1 MARYAKNLIRS
12 EVNTPKQREVI
23 MTRIGDVKGSSDLDV
38 IYLVGNERGTGKN
51 KVYYNMQIIISD
63 GENGK
68 TVTIDLSGI
77 EGYNPRIELENF
89 KKVTSDNEILFSVED
104 IGNNGYLTAHM
115 YYLDGDKAI
124 KIFDTDYYNQL
135 DSYQVIYQDKY
146 KVDVIDIN
154 RGMTY
159 SIDIS
164 GKDKDYLNSLYNN
177 NGILKKRIAGKVL
190 SVSGLSP
197 INLRRSNILDL
208 LVTQKIIGINE
219 KDILGVMSNILSFE
233 GISFIKVDSFIGI
246 LGEKT
251 PNMLV
256 RGENKLS
263 KDCLDFSKVEFIES
277 EVSKDEAIER
287 IIEKEFSLNPD
298 EDKVNYL
305 YNKVK
310 LKDDDSYQVLVYLE
324 GPRFCTER
332 GGTLAILEEK
342 NNEYNVLSKI
352 SNAINPIIISENKTN
367 GYRDLIVKMIDSDKD
382 DFRLLKFNG
391 NAYPLDPVKE
401 ERLKRGSKIKGIAA
415 ISDDLFYTRGIEY
428 K

>member
-1 MARYAKNLIRS
+1 MARYVKNLMRN
-12 EVNTPKQREVI
+12 EVNVEKQREVI
-23 MTRIGDVKGSSDLDV
+23 MTRISDVKGSSDPDI
-38 IYLVGNERGTGKN
+38 IYLVGNKRGTGKN
-51 KVYYNMQIIISD
+51 KIYYNMQIIISD

-68 TVTIDLSGI
+68 TISIDLSGI
-77 EGYNPRIELENF
+77 EGYNPRIVLQNF
-89 KKVTSDNEILFSVED
+89 KVTRDNEILFTIED
-104 IGNNGYLTAHM
+104 VGSNGYITANM

-124 KIFDTDYYNQL
+124 KIFDTNHYNQL

-146 KVDVIDIN
+146 MVDVVDIN

-164 GKDKDYLNSLYNN
+164 GKDKEYLNSLYNN
-177 NGILKKRIAGKVL
+177 NGILKKRILGKVL
-190 SVSGLSP
+190 YVSGLSP
-197 INLRRSNILDL
+197 IDLRRSDILDL
-208 LVTQKIIGINE
+208 LVIQKITGKNE

-233 GISFIKVDSFIGI
+233 GIDFSKVDSFVGL

-263 KDCLDFSKVEFIES
+263 KDYLDFSKVEFIES
-277 EVSKDEAIER
+277 ELAKDEAIER
-287 IIEKEFSLNPD
+287 IIEKEFLLNPD

-332 GGTLAILEEK
+332 GATLAILEEK
-342 NNEYNVLSKI
+342 NNEYKILSKI
-352 SNAINPIIISENKTN
+352 SNITNPIIISESKTN
-367 GYRDLIVKMIDSDKD
+367 GYRDLVVKMLNSDKE
-382 DFRLLKFNG
+382 DFRILKFNG

-401 ERLKRGSKIKGIAA
+401 ERLKKGSKIRGIAA

>member
-1 MARYAKNLIRS
+1 MERYVKNLMRS
-12 EVNTPKQREVI
+12 EVNAQKQREII

-38 IYLVGNERGTGKN
+38 VYLVGNERGTGKN

-68 TVTIDLSGI
+68 TVTIDLRGI

-89 KKVTSDNEILFSVED
+89 KKITSDNEILFSVED

-146 KVDVIDIN
+146 KVDVIDVN
-154 RGMTY
+154 RGRTY

-177 NGILKKRIAGKVL
+177 DGILRKRIAGKVL
-190 SVSGLSP
+190 FVSGLSP
-197 INLRRSNILDL
+197 INLIRSDILDL

-233 GISFIKVDSFIGI
+233 GVGFTKVDSFVGI

-263 KDCLDFSKVEFIES
+263 KDYLDFSKVEFIES

-287 IIEKEFSLNPD
+287 IIEKEFLLNPD

-310 LKDDDSYQVLVYLE
+310 LKDDDSYQILVYLE

-342 NNEYNVLSKI
+342 NNEYNVISKI
-352 SNAINPIIISENKTN
+352 SNATNPIIISENKTN

-391 NAYPLDPVKE
+391 NAYPLDPIKE
-401 ERLKRGSKIKGIAA
+401 ERLKRDSKIKGIAA

>member
-68 TVTIDLSGI
+68 TVTIDLRGI
-77 EGYNPRIELENF
+77 EGYNPRIALEHF
-89 KKVTSDNEILFSVED
+89 KRISSENEILFSVED
-104 IGNNGYLTAHM
+104 MGNNGYITAHM

-233 GISFIKVDSFIGI
+233 GVSFIKVDSFIGI

>member
-1 MARYAKNLIRS
+1 MERYVKKLMRS
-12 EVNTPKQREVI
+12 EVNAQKQREII

-38 IYLVGNERGTGKN
+38 VYLVGNERGTGKN

-68 TVTIDLSGI
+68 TVTIDLRGI

-89 KKVTSDNEILFSVED
+89 KKITSDNEILFSVED

-146 KVDVIDIN
+146 KVDVIDVN

-177 NGILKKRIAGKVL
+177 DGILRKRIAGKVL
-190 SVSGLSP
+190 FVSGLSP
-197 INLRRSNILDL
+197 INLIRSDILDL

-233 GISFIKVDSFIGI
+233 GVGFTKVDSFVGI

-263 KDCLDFSKVEFIES
+263 KDYLDFSKVEFIES

-287 IIEKEFSLNPD
+287 IIEKEFLLNPD

-310 LKDDDSYQVLVYLE
+310 LKDDDSYQILVYLE

-342 NNEYNVLSKI
+342 NNEYNVISKI
-352 SNAINPIIISENKTN
+352 SNATNPIIISENKTN

-391 NAYPLDPVKE
+391 NAYPLDPIKE
-401 ERLKRGSKIKGIAA
+401 ERLKRDSKIKGIAA

>member
-1 MARYAKNLIRS
+1 
-12 EVNTPKQREVI
+12 
-23 MTRIGDVKGSSDLDV
+23 
-38 IYLVGNERGTGKN
+38 
-51 KVYYNMQIIISD
+51 MQIIISD

-146 KVDVIDIN
+146 KVDVIDVN

-197 INLRRSNILDL
+197 INLIRSDILDL

-233 GISFIKVDSFIGI
+233 GVSFIKADSFIGI

-251 PNMLV
+251 SNMLV
-256 RGENKLS
+256 RVENKLS
-263 KDCLDFSKVEFIES
+263 KDYLDFSKVEFIES
-277 EVSKDEAIER
+277 EVAKDEAIER
-287 IIEKEFSLNPD
+287 IIEKEFLLNPD

-310 LKDDDSYQVLVYLE
+310 LKDDDSYEILVYLE
-324 GPRFCTER
+324 GPRFCTEK

-342 NNEYNVLSKI
+342 NNEYNVISKI
-352 SNAINPIIISENKTN
+352 SNATNPIIISENKTN

-391 NAYPLDPVKE
+391 NAYPLDPIKE

>member
-1 MARYAKNLIRS
+1 MARYVKNLMRS
-12 EVNTPKQREVI
+12 EVNVQKQREII

-68 TVTIDLSGI
+68 TVTIDLRGI

-89 KKVTSDNEILFSVED
+89 KKITSDNEILFSVED

-115 YYLDGDKAI
+115 YYLDGYKAI

-146 KVDVIDIN
+146 KVDVIDVN

-177 NGILKKRIAGKVL
+177 NGILRKRIAGKVL
-190 SVSGLSP
+190 FVSGLSP
-197 INLRRSNILDL
+197 INLIRSDILDL

-233 GISFIKVDSFIGI
+233 GVGFTKVDSFVGI

-251 PNMLV
+251 SNMLV
-256 RGENKLS
+256 RVENKLS
-263 KDCLDFSKVEFIES
+263 KDYLDFSKVEFIES

-287 IIEKEFSLNPD
+287 IIEKEFLLNPD

-310 LKDDDSYQVLVYLE
+310 LKDDDSYQILVYLE

-342 NNEYNVLSKI
+342 NNEYNVISKI
-352 SNAINPIIISENKTN
+352 SNATNPIIISENKTN

-391 NAYPLDPVKE
+391 NAYPLDPIKE

>member
-38 IYLVGNERGTGKN
+38 IYLVGNERGTGKNKVYYNMQIIISDGENGKTVTIDLSGIEGYNDLDVIYLVGNERGTGKNKVYYNMQIIISDGENGKTVTIDLSGIEGYNPRIEFYLVGNERGTGKN

-197 INLRRSNILDL
+197 INLIRSDILDL

-233 GISFIKVDSFIGI
+233 GKFLIQIIIINSIPIK
-246 LGEKT
+246 
-251 PNMLV
+251 
-256 RGENKLS
+256 
-263 KDCLDFSKVEFIES
+263 
-277 EVSKDEAIER
+277 
-287 IIEKEFSLNPD
+287 
-298 EDKVNYL
+298 L
-305 YNKVK
+305 Y
-310 LKDDDSYQVLVYLE
+310 
-324 GPRFCTER
+324 
-332 GGTLAILEEK
+332 I
-342 NNEYNVLSKI
+342 KI
-352 SNAINPIIISENKTN
+352 S
-367 GYRDLIVKMIDSDKD
+367 
-382 DFRLLKFNG
+382 
-391 NAYPLDPVKE
+391 
-401 ERLKRGSKIKGIAA
+401 IKWM
-415 ISDDLFYTRGIEY
+415 
-428 K
+428 